1 MHLPPEIFS
10 KTSTMQGP
18 EKSLRFSLNA
28 PGLLTFLRRV
38 EVSQTG
44 NISRNI
50 LIADDDPVIADTLA
64 AILNQKGYKATCV
77 YSGQEAVSAAQSVEP
92 DVLISDV
99 VMGEISGVDAAIL
112 IQQRFPHCKV
122 ILLSG
127 YAAPFDLPGSAHVD
141 GLIFDFL
148 SKPVHPE
155 VILQRVKQLEFNLP
169 EEHINRGE

>member
-1 MHLPPEIFS
+1 MPVDSSHGPPCITVFFPFN
-10 KTSTMQGP
+10 T
-18 EKSLRFSLNA
+18 
-28 PGLLTFLRRV
+28 PGLPTILRRV
-38 EVSQTG
+38 EVAQTG

-50 LIADDDPVIADTLA
+50 LIADDEAVIADSLA
-64 AILNQKGYKATCV
+64 SILNLKGYKATSV
-77 YSGQEAVSAAQSVEP
+77 YSGQEAVLAAQSAEP

-127 YAAPFDLPGSAHVD
+127 HPEHADLLGSAPVE
-141 GLIFDFL
+141 GLIFEIL

-155 VILQRVKQLEFNLP
+155 VILQHVKQLEFSLP
-169 EEHINRGE
+169 IEHVSIAE